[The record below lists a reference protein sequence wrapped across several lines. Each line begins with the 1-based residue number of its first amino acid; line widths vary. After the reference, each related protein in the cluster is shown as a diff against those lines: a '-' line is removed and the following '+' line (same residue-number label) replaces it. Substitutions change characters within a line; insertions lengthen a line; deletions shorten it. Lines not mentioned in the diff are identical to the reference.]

1 MANNIVPFDTPIP
14 AHIAARVN
22 KGSAIADSMAGGI
35 KGGAEYPRISIK
47 GARFRIIEDGAE
59 LVLDTNTLEVIIV
72 GANPGLSK
80 AWYATAWNPD
90 AEPSSPD
97 CFTMDGITP
106 DAESAQPQNDVCVSC
121 PQNAWGSKITPQGT
135 KIKACAD
142 AKRLAVVAAESPDG
156 PVYLLQVTP
165 AALKGLSQYH
175 KELSMR
181 GIVPEIVRTIVGF
194 DTSASFPKLT
204 FGFGG
209 FISAETQAIVDP
221 LFGSDQ
227 VLEATGTPSPV
238 AAAPTGTTPPAAVAA
253 TPAETPEPEPEPEPE
268 PVPAAKATGFGK
280 AAPAKAETK
289 PAPAKA
295 ETKPAA
301 KATGFGKAAATPAP
315 VEAAPE
321 PAAATVADS
330 DDLASE
336 IAKLMEDVADDGAV

>member
-1 MANNIVPFDTPIP
+1 MSNIVPFDSAVP
-14 AHIAARVN
+14 AHLANRVGKPSALAASV
-22 KGSAIADSMAGGI
+22 SGGI
-35 KGGAEYPRISIK
+35 SLGADYARISIK
-47 GARFRIIEDGAE
+47 GGRFRIVEDGAE
-59 LVLDTNTLEVIIV
+59 TVLPETTLSVVIV
-72 GANPGLSK
+72 GANPRLSK
-80 AWYATAWNPD
+80 AWYAAAWNKD
-90 AEPSSPD
+90 TEATGPD
-97 CFTMDGITP
+97 CYTHEGTRPAADSP
-106 DAESAQPQNDVCVSC
+106 NPQNDLCASC
-121 PQNAWGSKITPQGT
+121 PQNAWGSKVTDNGT

-142 AKRLAVVAAESPDG
+142 SKRLAIVASEDPSG
-156 PVYLLQVTP
+156 TKYLLNVTA
-165 AALKGLSQYH
+165 AALKGLNQYQ
-175 KELSMR
+175 KELQMR
-181 GIVPEIVRTIVGF
+181 GIAPEIVRTIVSF
-194 DTSASFPKLT
+194 DTNASFPKLT

-253 TPAETPEPEPEPEPE
+253 TPAETPAPEPEPEPE